1 MDIELDTSWINK
13 YEETE
18 KKYEKFYKKPVEKIT
33 FFLLLYFY

>member
-18 KKYEKFYKKPVEKIT
+18 KNTKNFIKNQLKK
-33 FFLLLYFY
+33 